1 MHRVFVISGMA
12 ALGLALLPAVAVGQQ
27 QQQQQRQAPPPAPQ
41 AQPGKPLKD
50 LVVGTYTLLIDDGV
64 KADGTHVPNFGPNPD
79 GLLILTADG
88 HYSVQMMRT
97 INRPKF
103 ASNNRTGG
111 TADEN
116 KAAIAG
122 TNSAFGTYTVD
133 PADKS
138 ITFRIQ
144 ASLFPNQEGARQK
157 RMITAAT
164 DEVLTYNNPMPGNRE
179 FQHAEV
185 MWKKV
190 K

>member
-27 QQQQQRQAPPPAPQ
+27 QQRPAPPAAAQ
-41 AQPGKPLKD
+41 AQPEKPLKD
-50 LVVGTYTLLIDDGV
+50 AVVGTWALLIDDGV
-64 KADGTHVPNFGPNPD
+64 KADGTHVANFGPNPE

-116 KAAIAG
+116 KAAVAG

-138 ITFRIQ
+138 ITFHIQ
-144 ASLFPNQEGARQK
+144 ASLLPNQEGARQK

>member
-12 ALGLALLPAVAVGQQ
+12 LGLALLPAVALG
-27 QQQQQRQAPPPAPQ
+27 QQQQQRQAPPPAPQAQ

-64 KADGTHVPNFGPNPD
+64 KADGTHVPNFGPNPE
-79 GLLILTADG
+79 GMLILTADG

-103 ASNNRTGG
+103 VSNNRTTG

-116 KAAIAG
+116 KAAVAG

-138 ITFRIQ
+138 ITFSIQ
-144 ASLFPNQEGARQK
+144 ASLLPNQEGGRQK

-185 MWKKV
+185 MWKKL

>member
-27 QQQQQRQAPPPAPQ
+27 QQRPAPAPTPAAQ
-41 AQPGKPLKD
+41 AQPAKPLKD

-103 ASNNRTGG
+103 ASNNRTTG

-133 PADKS
+133 PAEKS

-144 ASLFPNQEGARQK
+144 ASLLPNQEGARQK

>member
-1 MHRVFVISGMA
+1 MHRRGVFVISGMA
-12 ALGLALLPAVAVGQQ
+12 LGLALLPGGAVGQQ
-27 QQQQQRQAPPPAPQ
+27 QQRQATPPAPQ
-41 AQPGKPLKD
+41 AQQPAKPLKEQ
-50 LVVGTYTLLIDDGV
+50 VVGTYTLLIDDGV

-79 GLLILTADG
+79 GLLILAADG

-103 ASNNRTGG
+103 ASNNRTTG

-116 KAAIAG
+116 KAAVAG

-138 ITFRIQ
+138 ITFVIQ
-144 ASLFPNQEGARQK
+144 ASLLPNQEGQKQK

-164 DEVLTYNNPMPGNRE
+164 DEVLTYNNPRPGNRE
-179 FQHAEV
+179 FEHAEV